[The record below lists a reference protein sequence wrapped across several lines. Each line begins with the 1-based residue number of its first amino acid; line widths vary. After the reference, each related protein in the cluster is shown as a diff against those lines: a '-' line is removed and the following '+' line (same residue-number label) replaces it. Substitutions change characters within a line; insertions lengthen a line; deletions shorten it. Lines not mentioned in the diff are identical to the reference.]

1 MGAAAVAI
9 PFAAYGATQFAL
21 DNQNEIG
28 HIFKSDNPFQNIS
41 ETRLRDFQKKFDN
54 EKHLNK
60 VQFRKYWS
68 QEDEFSDEQINATVS
83 IFCACI
89 IFIIFYNIC
98 LF

>member
-1 MGAAAVAI
+1 MGAAAI
-9 PFAAYGATQFAL
+9 GAAAGLGSLGLGLYNT
-21 DNQNEIG
+21 
-28 HIFKSDNPFQNIS
+28 FKSDNPFQNIS
-41 ETRLRDFQKKFDN
+41 ENRLRDFQKKFDN
-54 EKHLNK
+54 EKQLNK

-83 IFCACI
+83 IFCACL